1 MDTKSPA
8 RADDAGVYDLEWL
21 VRSMQARDTVT
32 IKTPTKGSLTGL
44 INGLALEDGSG
55 RNWLVSM
62 TGTTCGSVTVFVRA
76 S

>member
-1 MDTKSPA
+1 MAKLPRPGDEPTVYSLA
-8 RADDAGVYDLEWL
+8 SLLRAMKE
-21 VRSMQARDTVT
+21 RTTVT
-32 IKTPTKGSLTGL
+32 IDTPTKGSLTGL

-62 TGTTCGSVTVFVRA
+62 TGTACGSVTVFVYA